1 MQGILELAKEQLEAD
16 ARTFLSTG
24 EGHRTPQWAAAELNG
39 REFFRASGAR
49 VTRDAPD
56 AHGAQQQTG
65 RTRAAAAGVNA
76 MRSPEVNPRN
86 RAHEEP
92 PAEYSENLQEQRIN
106 DAQLAAALNASY
118 EQGYGTRR
126 RREGTDEVDGS
137 PPPHPE
143 LDRYPTDATDY
154 VLIFSVALIAPP
166 QIRHE

>member
-92 PAEYSENLQEQRIN
+92 PAEYSQNLHDQRIN

-143 LDRYPTDATDY
+143 LDRYPTERY
-154 VLIFSVALIAPP
+154 
-166 QIRHE
+166 